1 MERSSITKWLF
12 IGLAVFLFWTFGKPL
27 IFGGKQSPVQPQVAD
42 QSEPP
47 MESRPAEELCA
58 LKGDRFEAVLSTR
71 GASLKHFTLTDQ
83 QRPDYR
89 AYENSRPFMGARP
102 IGPMDLVTT
111 KNEELPK
118 EQAAAQLAPLGLET
132 RMPLHGDLRAPGADD
147 KVQQVRFDSFDWKLA
162 AQDGKS
168 CTFTYQDESSSLT
181 KTIAATGKPFEMQV
195 SMKVENLGAE
205 PKKHRL
211 SFEQSAWRTKA
222 ETEGSLGRQSEFLTE
237 TVASTKAKTDRQVPS
252 DFEPDAFTKPEF
264 TAEHWR
270 RTPGEVQF
278 VAVSSS
284 YFSKIAIPL
293 KGQSPEPF
301 AETRIEEYWN
311 WRAVADKSKDPNL
324 GHVYRARLAYP
335 EVELKPRESMTYQV
349 LTFHGP
355 KERQLLASLG
365 HHTDEVLNLG
375 YFAPIARY
383 LILYLYWLKSVTG
396 VWGVAII
403 LLTVTIRTA
412 LFPLSLSQIKSS
424 VAMRKLKPE
433 MDALNEKYKDDAA
446 QRGLAIQELWR
457 KNKVTNP
464 VLGCLPMLLQMPV
477 WWALY
482 TSLQTAVELYHE
494 KFLWFADLSAPD
506 RFFIIPVVLGASSF
520 IQQKLMPPQGD
531 PQQQKMMMYMM
542 PALFTFMM
550 LFLPSGLGV
559 YMLTN
564 TWLGIGQQLLV
575 ERYLKAKAGGTSGTI
590 EVREKTSGGDEKPAP
605 ALGKGKARARG

>member
-1 MERSSITKWLF
+1 MERSSITKWIF

-27 IFGGKQSPVQPQVAD
+27 IFDGKQSPVQPQVAD

-47 MESRPAEELCA
+47 METRPAEELCTIQ
-58 LKGDRFEAVLSTR
+58 GDRYEAVLSTR
-71 GASLKHFTLTDQ
+71 GASMKHLRLTDDR
-83 QRPDYR
+83 RPDYR
-89 AYENSRPFMGARP
+89 AYGPSRPFVGSQP
-102 IGPMDLVTT
+102 LGQMDLVTT

-132 RMPLHGDLRAPGADD
+132 RMPLHTDLRVGGADD
-147 KVQQVRFDSFDWKLA
+147 KVQQVRYDSFDWKLGPH
-162 AQDGKS
+162 DTKS
-168 CTFTYQDESSSLT
+168 CTFTYQDEGTALT
-181 KTIAATGKPFEMQV
+181 KTIAATDRPFQLDVTLEV
-195 SMKVENLGAE
+195 KNTSAE

-211 SFEQSAWRTKA
+211 SFEQSDWRTKA

-237 TVASTKAKTDRQVPS
+237 TVASTKTKTERQTPS
-252 DFEPDAFTKPEF
+252 DFEPDAFTKKEF
-264 TAEHWR
+264 SPEHWR
-270 RTPGEVQF
+270 FTEGEVQF
-278 VAVSSS
+278 VAVSNS
-284 YFSKIAIPL
+284 YFTKLAIPI
-293 KGQSPEPF
+293 KSPVAPR

-311 WRAVADKSKDPNL
+311 FRAVADKSKDPSF

-335 EVELKPRESMTYQV
+335 EVELKPNDAVTYQV
-349 LTFHGP
+349 MTFHGP
-355 KERQLLASLG
+355 KERQLLAAVG
-365 HHTDEVLNLG
+365 HGTDEVLNLG
-375 YFAPIARY
+375 SFSFIAKY
-383 LILYLYWLKSVTG
+383 LIKYLYWLKELVGT
-396 VWGVAII
+396 WGVAII
-403 LLTVTIRTA
+403 LLTFTIRTA
-412 LFPLSLSQIKSS
+412 LFPLSISQIKSS

-433 MDALNEKYKDDAA
+433 MDAINEKYKDDAA

-506 RFFIIPVVLGASSF
+506 RFFIIPIVLGGSSF

-575 ERYLKAKAGGTSGTI
+575 ERYLKAKAGDSSGTI
-590 EVREKTSGGDEKPAP
+590 EVREKTSGGDDKPAP

>member
-27 IFGGKQSPVQPQVAD
+27 LFGGKQSPFQPQVND
-42 QSEPP
+42 WSEAP
-47 MESRPAEELCA
+47 MEARPAEDVCS

-71 GASLKHFTLTDQ
+71 GASLKHLTLTDQ

-89 AYENSRPFMGARP
+89 SYEKSRPFMGANP

-118 EQAAAQLAPLGLET
+118 EQAGAQLAPLGLET
-132 RMPLHGDLRAPGADD
+132 RMPLHGDLRVPGADD
-147 KVQQVRFDSFDWKLA
+147 KVQQVRFDSLDWKIA

-168 CTFTYQDESSSLT
+168 CTFTYQDDSTSLT
-181 KTIAATGKPFEMQV
+181 KTITATGKPFQMQV
-195 SMKVENLGAE
+195 ALKVENLSAE
-205 PKKHRL
+205 PKKHRFT
-211 SFEQSAWRTKA
+211 FEQSAWRTKA
-222 ETEGSLGRQSEFLTE
+222 ETEGSLGRQSEFMTE
-237 TVASTKAKTDRQVPS
+237 VVASTTAKTERQVPG
-252 DFEPDAFTKPEF
+252 DFEPDAFKKPEF
-264 TAEHWR
+264 TSEHWR
-270 RTPGEVQF
+270 RTAGDVQF

-293 KGQSPEPF
+293 TGPVAPS

-311 WRAVADKSKDPNL
+311 WRAVADKSKDPNY

-335 EVELKPRESMTYQV
+335 EVELKPHESATYEL

-355 KERQLLASLG
+355 KERQLLSALNHG
-365 HHTDEVLNLG
+365 TDEVLNLG
-375 YFAPIARY
+375 KFAPIARV
-383 LILYLYWLKSVTG
+383 LIQYLYWLKGVTG
-396 VWGVAII
+396 TWGVAII
-403 LLTVTIRTA
+403 LLTFTIRTA

-506 RFFIIPVVLGASSF
+506 RFFIIPIVLGGSSF

-575 ERYLKAKAGGTSGTI
+575 ERYLKAKAGASSGTI
-590 EVREKTSGGDEKPAP
+590 EVREKTSGGDDKAPP